1 MGARFEQVVTDEQ
14 VERLAEVASEIWH
27 EYWPAIIGEGQT
39 DYMVNMMLTVPAL
52 KRDMAE
58 HNYRYW
64 FVYDEEDGRLVGF
77 TGGATQVLTGD
88 AEHDAAF
95 LLSPVV
101 DGKWDRRFFLS
112 KLYLYASER
121 GKHYASRVIEFYEQ
135 LCQDENLPVMYLMVN
150 RRNELGLRAYK
161 GRGFQ
166 IMEETDADIGE
177 GFYMIDYIM
186 AKEVAQASA

>member
-14 VERLAEVASEIWH
+14 IERLAEVASEIWH

-101 DGKWDRRFFLS
+101 DEKWDRRFFLS
-112 KLYLYASER
+112 KLYLYARER

-135 LCQDENLPVMYLMVN
+135 LCRDEDLDVIWLQVN
-150 RRNELGLRAYK
+150 RDNVLGVRAYE
-161 GRGFQ
+161 GRGFFVA
-166 IMEETDADIGE
+166 EDRASDIGH
-177 GFYMIDYIM
+177 GYVMTDHIM
-186 AKEVAQASA
+186 VREVPKQ

>member
-14 VERLAEVASEIWH
+14 IERLAEVASEIWH

-101 DGKWDRRFFLS
+101 DEKWDRRFFLS
-112 KLYLYASER
+112 KLYLYARER

-135 LCQDENLPVMYLMVN
+135 LCRDEDLDVIWLQVN
-150 RRNELGLRAYK
+150 RDNVLGVRAYE
-161 GRGFQ
+161 GRGFFVA
-166 IMEETDADIGE
+166 EDRDSDIGH
-177 GFYMIDYIM
+177 GYVMTDHIM
-186 AKEVAQASA
+186 VREVPKQ

>member
-14 VERLAEVASEIWH
+14 IERLAEVASEIWH

-112 KLYLYASER
+112 KLYLYARER

-135 LCQDENLPVMYLMVN
+135 LCRDEDLDVIWLQVN
-150 RRNELGLRAYK
+150 RDNVLGVRAYE
-161 GRGFQ
+161 GRGFFVA
-166 IMEETDADIGE
+166 EDRDSDIGH
-177 GFYMIDYIM
+177 GYVMTDHIM
-186 AKEVAQASA
+186 VREVPKQ

>member
-135 LCQDENLPVMYLMVN
+135 LCRDEDLDVIWLQVN
-150 RRNELGLRAYK
+150 RDNVLGVRAYE
-161 GRGFQ
+161 GRGFFVA
-166 IMEETDADIGE
+166 EDRDSDIGH
-177 GFYMIDYIM
+177 GYVMTDHIM
-186 AKEVAQASA
+186 VREVPKQ

>member
-135 LCQDENLPVMYLMVN
+135 LCRDEDLDVIWLQVN
-150 RRNELGLRAYK
+150 RDNVLGVRAYE
-161 GRGFQ
+161 GRGFFVA
-166 IMEETDADIGE
+166 EDRDSDIGH
-177 GFYMIDYIM
+177 GYVMTDHIM
-186 AKEVAQASA
+186 VREVPR

>member
-14 VERLAEVASEIWH
+14 IERLAEVASEIWH

-101 DGKWDRRFFLS
+101 DEKWDRRFFLS
-112 KLYLYASER
+112 KLYLYARER

-135 LCQDENLPVMYLMVN
+135 LCRDEDLDVIWLQVN
-150 RRNELGLRAYK
+150 RDNVLGVRAYE
-161 GRGFQ
+161 GRGFFVA
-166 IMEETDADIGE
+166 EDRDSDIGH
-177 GFYMIDYIM
+177 GYVMTDHIM
-186 AKEVAQASA
+186 VRELPKQ

>member
-14 VERLAEVASEIWH
+14 IERLAEVASEIWH

-135 LCQDENLPVMYLMVN
+135 LCRDEDLDVIWLQVN
-150 RRNELGLRAYK
+150 RDNVLGVRAYE
-161 GRGFQ
+161 GRGFFVA
-166 IMEETDADIGE
+166 EDRDSDIGH
-177 GFYMIDYIM
+177 GYVMTDHIM
-186 AKEVAQASA
+186 VREVPR

>member
-14 VERLAEVASEIWH
+14 IERLAEVASEIWH

-101 DGKWDRRFFLS
+101 DEKWDRRFFLS
-112 KLYLYASER
+112 KLYLYARER

-135 LCQDENLPVMYLMVN
+135 RCRDEDLDVIWLQVN
-150 RRNELGLRAYK
+150 RDNVLGVRAYE
-161 GRGFQ
+161 GRGFFVA
-166 IMEETDADIGE
+166 EDRDSDIGH
-177 GFYMIDYIM
+177 GYVMTDHIM
-186 AKEVAQASA
+186 VREVPKQ